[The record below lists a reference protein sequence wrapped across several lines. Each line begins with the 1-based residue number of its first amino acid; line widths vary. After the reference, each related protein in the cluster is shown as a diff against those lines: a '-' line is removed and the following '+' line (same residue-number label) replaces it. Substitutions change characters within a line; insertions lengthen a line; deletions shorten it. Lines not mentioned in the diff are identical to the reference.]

1 MTQTARLGGVKLAAF
16 SITALAIGGAS
27 MPLAVYLPPF
37 YAQTMGIDLG
47 LVGAIFMIA
56 RLWNALTDPMI
67 GTLSD
72 RTASRFGRRKPWI
85 GAGGVLFVLSAVA
98 VFMPG
103 ERVTAPVLL
112 LSLLGLYL
120 GWSMISTP
128 LYAWSGELSGEY
140 HQRTRVQ
147 TYLQT
152 TTALGLALVLLIPTA
167 LDWLG
172 HPSPADKIAPMGW
185 FVVLAAA
192 AGVPTVLLFFREQPR
207 RSAPRNTP
215 GVGPV
220 WSALTDPL
228 VLRVM
233 GSDFFVAL
241 GQGFRSGLFVF
252 FVSAYMGL
260 PQWAGLLYLIQFV
273 FGVFAAPIW
282 LRIGY
287 RLGKHRTVVLGE
299 LTQIL
304 VNLALLPLAPGDLGP
319 VIGLTVIQGLSQGS
333 GNLMLRAIVADLA
346 DAHRLRTGEER
357 SGLLFSIF
365 NVTTNAGMG
374 IAVGVAFPIL
384 AGLGFSAGGHNSP
397 AALHSLHLL
406 FALGPAFGHAVSA
419 LLIRRFPLDAARHAE
434 IARALSLDDLKEA
447 RLGPGSWTGRST
459 SLPYP
464 RSRRELLTETVK

>member
-1 MTQTARLGGVKLAAF
+1 MHSVRLGGFRLAAF
-16 SITALAIGGAS
+16 SLSALAIGGAS

-37 YAQTMGIDLG
+37 YAQTTGIDLA
-47 LVGAIFMIA
+47 LVGTIFMIA
-56 RLWNALTDPMI
+56 RLWNAVTDPVI

-72 RTASRFGRRKPWI
+72 RTESRFGRRKPWI
-85 GAGGVLFVLSAVA
+85 AVGGVLFVLSAAA

-103 ERVTAPVLL
+103 ARVTAPQLL
-112 LSLLGLYL
+112 LSLFGLYL
-120 GWSMISTP
+120 GWSMVSTP
-128 LYAWSGELSGEY
+128 LYAWSGDLSGEY
-140 HQRTRVQ
+140 HQRTRIQ

-152 TTALGLALVLLIPTA
+152 TTALGLVLVLLIPTA

-172 HPSPADKIAPMGW
+172 HPSPAEKIAPMGW
-185 FVVLAAA
+185 FVILAAA
-192 AGVPTVLLFFREQPR
+192 AGAPSVLLFFREQPHPR
-207 RSAPRNTP
+207 PPRSTA
-215 GVGPV
+215 GIGAIWQVL
-220 WSALTDPL
+220 SDPL
-228 VLRVM
+228 VVRVM

-260 PQWAGLLYLIQFV
+260 PQWAGLLYLIQFA
-273 FGVFAAPIW
+273 FGVLAGPIW

-319 VIGLTVIQGLSQGS
+319 VIALTMIQGLSQGS
-333 GNLMLRAIVADLA
+333 GNLMLRAIVADVA

-365 NVTTNAGMG
+365 NVTTNAGLG
-374 IAVGVAFPIL
+374 VAVGIAFPIL
-384 AGLGFSAGGHNSP
+384 SWLGFSAGGHNAP
-397 AALHSLHLL
+397 AALRSLHLL

-419 LLIRRFPLDAARHAE
+419 LLIRRFPLDEARQAE
-434 IARALSLDDLKEA
+434 NSRTLHLKEQMEV
-447 RLGPGSWTGRST
+447 RLGPGRTLG
-459 SLPYP
+459 LAHA

>member
-1 MTQTARLGGVKLAAF
+1 MHSARLGGLRLAAF
-16 SITALAIGGAS
+16 SISALAIGGAS

-37 YAQTMGIDLG
+37 YAQTMGIDLA
-47 LVGAIFMIA
+47 LVGTIFMIA
-56 RLWNALTDPMI
+56 RLWNAVSDPVI
-67 GTLSD
+67 GALSD
-72 RTASRFGRRKPWI
+72 RTESRFGRRKPWI
-85 GAGGVLFVLSAVA
+85 AVGGVLFVLSAAA

-103 ERVTAPVLL
+103 GRVTASQLL
-112 LSLLGLYL
+112 LSLFGLYL
-120 GWSMISTP
+120 GWSMVSTP

-152 TTALGLALVLLIPTA
+152 TAALGLALVLLIPTA

-172 HPSPADKIAPMGW
+172 HPSPADRIAPMGW
-185 FVVLAAA
+185 FVILAAA

-207 RSAPRNTP
+207 QRSTRSRA
-215 GVGPV
+215 GLGPI
-220 WSALTDPL
+220 WPMLSDPL

-273 FGVFAAPIW
+273 FGVFAGPIW

-299 LTQIL
+299 VTQIL

-319 VIGLTVIQGLSQGS
+319 VIALTVIQGLAQGS
-333 GNLMLRAIVADLA
+333 GNLMLRAIVADVA
-346 DAHRLRTGEER
+346 DAHRLTTGEER

-365 NVTTNAGMG
+365 NVTTNAGLASRSVSPSRSCPGWASARAAITARPRCAACTSSSRWARPSAMPCRPCSSG
-374 IAVGVAFPIL
+374 ASHSTRRARPRFPGHCISRNRWR
-384 AGLGFSAGGHNSP
+384 SASDP
-397 AALHSLHLL
+397 AAR
-406 FALGPAFGHAVSA
+406 PAWPIPAPA
-419 LLIRRFPLDAARHAE
+419 
-434 IARALSLDDLKEA
+434 
-447 RLGPGSWTGRST
+447 GSF
-459 SLPYP
+459 
-464 RSRRELLTETVK
+464 

>member
-1 MTQTARLGGVKLAAF
+1 MTTHPARLGGLKLAAF
-16 SITALAIGGAS
+16 SISALAIGGAS

-37 YAQTMGIDLG
+37 YAQTTGIDLA
-47 LVGAIFMIA
+47 LVGTIFMIA
-56 RLWNALTDPMI
+56 RLWNAVSDPVI
-67 GTLSD
+67 GALSD
-72 RTASRFGRRKPWI
+72 RTESRFGRRKPWI
-85 GAGGVLFVLSAVA
+85 AVGGVLFVLSAAA

-103 ERVTAPVLL
+103 ERVTAPQLL
-112 LSLLGLYL
+112 LSLFGLYL
-120 GWSMISTP
+120 GWSMVSTP

-185 FVVLAAA
+185 FVILAAA
-192 AGVPTVLLFFREQPR
+192 AGVPTVLLFFREQVRQRPA
-207 RSAPRNTP
+207 RSLA
-215 GVGPV
+215 GIGPIWPV
-220 WSALTDPL
+220 LRDPL

-273 FGVFAAPIW
+273 FGVFAGPIW

-287 RLGKHRTVVLGE
+287 RLGKHHTVVLGE
-299 LTQIL
+299 VTQIL

-319 VIGLTVIQGLSQGS
+319 VIALTVIQGLAQGS
-333 GNLMLRAIVADLA
+333 GNLMLRAIVADVA
-346 DAHRLRTGEER
+346 DAHRLKTGEQR

-365 NVTTNAGMG
+365 NVTTNAGLG
-374 IAVGVAFPIL
+374 VAVGIAFPIL
-384 AGLGFSAGGHNSP
+384 SWLGFSPGGHNGP
-397 AALHSLHLL
+397 AALRSLHVL

-419 LLIRRFPLDAARHAE
+419 LLIRRFPLDEARHAE
-434 IARALSLDDLKEA
+434 ISRTLHLKEQVEV
-447 RLGPGSWTGRST
+447 RLGPGRALGLAHS
-459 SLPYP
+459 

>member
-1 MTQTARLGGVKLAAF
+1 MATSRLGSLKLAAF

-37 YAQTMGIDLG
+37 YAQTTGIDLG
-47 LVGAIFMIA
+47 LVGTIFMIA
-56 RLWNALTDPMI
+56 RLWNALTDPVI

-72 RTASRFGRRKPWI
+72 RTVGRFGRRKPWI
-85 GAGGVLFVLSAVA
+85 AAGGVLFVLSAVA
-98 VFMPG
+98 VFMPAQQ
-103 ERVTAPVLL
+103 VTAPRLL

-128 LYAWSGELSGEY
+128 LYAWSGELAAEY

-152 TTALGLALVLLIPTA
+152 TTAMGLALVLLIPTA

-185 FVVLAAA
+185 FVILAAG
-192 AGVPTVLLFFREQPR
+192 AGVPTVLFFFREQAHRHSNRGP
-207 RSAPRNTP
+207 TGP
-215 GVGPV
+215 GAI
-220 WSALTDPL
+220 WQALSDPL
-228 VLRVM
+228 VLRIM

-260 PQWAGLLYLIQFV
+260 PQWAGLLYLIQFI

-304 VNLALLPLAPGDLGP
+304 VNLALLPLAPGNLGP
-319 VIGLTVIQGLSQGS
+319 VIVLTVIQGLSQGS
-333 GNLMLRAIVADLA
+333 GNLMLRAIIADVA
-346 DAHRLRTGEER
+346 DAHRLKTGVER

-384 AGLGFSAGGHNSP
+384 SHLGFSAGGHNGP

-419 LLIRRFPLDAARHAE
+419 LLIRRFPLDEARHAE
-434 IARALSLDDLKEA
+434 ISRALSLKDLTEA
-447 RLGPGSWTGRST
+447 HLAPGSWTGRST
-459 SLPYP
+459 SLSYP